1 MCIYIYL
8 LYIHI
13 SLWIQVSLKKIL
25 WPANC
30 TPIAFQAAD
39 PWIHRVYMVINICI
53 IGTPWN
59 STPNGNNA
67 LLDQFQ
73 GSACSQ
79 TKMVLQSFSIVM
91 PRLHRPLPRNGVIFF
106 MPPSLGI
113 VSYWAMAGEHRT
125 FCISVIGNDYRSN
138 QSGPRY
144 YDLVA
149 SENALAWTLICRG
162 RNRFDKYLRF
172 PVYGDSNHTPPKCML
187 SSLVRI
193 SKQQLVIHKHRQT
206 CAGTCFRTQWC
217 NRHQLFEEVILPL
230 LICFNI
236 THSIWFIFLSPKFWL
251 GSWSVQNNNE
261 TISCSTIVP
270 KHINV
275 HRRGMEQKVT
285 RHNKSRIT
293 SWIDYQPFR
302 NLKPSIVRKRG

>member
-1 MCIYIYL
+1 MPLWLGEILPDIFWLYNVYIYI
-8 LYIHI
+8 LYIYI
-13 SLWIQVSLKKIL
+13 IYIPVSLWIQVSLKKIL

-59 STPNGNNA
+59 STPNGKNA

-79 TKMVLQSFSIVM
+79 TKMVLQSFSIVL

-113 VSYWAMAGEHRT
+113 VSYWAMAGEPRT
-125 FCISVIGNDYRSN
+125 FCISVIGNGYYSN

-149 SENALAWTLICRG
+149 SEDALAKTLICRG
-162 RNRFDKYLRF
+162 RNRFDKYQKIPCIWRQQPTLLLSAYSVHLSIKTTTRNTQTS
-172 PVYGDSNHTPPKCML
+172 SNMCRYML
-187 SSLVRI
+187 
-193 SKQQLVIHKHRQT
+193 
-206 CAGTCFRTQWC
+206 
-217 NRHQLFEEVILPL
+217 
-230 LICFNI
+230 
-236 THSIWFIFLSPKFWL
+236 
-251 GSWSVQNNNE
+251 
-261 TISCSTIVP
+261 
-270 KHINV
+270 
-275 HRRGMEQKVT
+275 
-285 RHNKSRIT
+285 
-293 SWIDYQPFR
+293 
-302 NLKPSIVRKRG
+302 